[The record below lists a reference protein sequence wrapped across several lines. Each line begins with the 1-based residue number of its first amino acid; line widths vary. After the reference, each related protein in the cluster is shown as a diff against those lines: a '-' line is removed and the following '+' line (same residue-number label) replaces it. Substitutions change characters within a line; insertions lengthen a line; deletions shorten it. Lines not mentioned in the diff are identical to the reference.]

1 MKRNKIAIVFLTIL
15 VLLAVIYKSAFY
27 YFNNVYAPKQ
37 EVVKRF
43 PISEIE
49 TKIMNSVRLNA
60 EKICLDLNT
69 TSDILNKPSD
79 LSAYLGCT
87 KLNITNI
94 SITNNSFVIRGNSQF
109 KLAMNIPKHDIGL
122 SAIRGLLRIPN
133 FKSVKSKFDFNFEIL
148 GEVHYSDRSVHV
160 NNTRASF
167 KLNSQN
173 QYTKLPAGGLQ
184 EILANGFV
192 YWSSRMLREIILI
205 GPRLLPET
213 SKDYYVKD
221 ILTKAQVTSRL
232 FSINDATFKKSFDV
246 PNQNFSVDH
255 ILSGHEPIIWSNRFW
270 GVRVMGR
277 VKRVEMNDK
286 DLVLYV
292 APKLEAY

>member
-173 QYTKLPAGGLQ
+173 QYTKLTGGVG
-184 EILANGFV
+184 EIFVNGFV
-192 YWSSRMLREIILI
+192 YLSARLIREAF
-205 GPRLLPET
+205 LLPYRVAEMFQWN
-213 SKDYYVKD
+213 SRVAKD
-221 ILTKAQVTSRL
+221 ILTKAQNQSRL
-232 FSINDATFKKSFDV
+232 FSANATFKKSFDV
-246 PNQNFSVDH
+246 PNRNFSVDH